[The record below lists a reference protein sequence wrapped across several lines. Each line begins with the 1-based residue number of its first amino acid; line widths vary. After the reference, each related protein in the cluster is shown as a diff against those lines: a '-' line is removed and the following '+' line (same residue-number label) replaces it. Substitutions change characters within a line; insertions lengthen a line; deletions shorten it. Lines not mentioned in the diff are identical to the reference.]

1 MSDISHKNKGET
13 QMKIFKA
20 IFLIALIITI
30 SCGGEN
36 KMFKNVN
43 DLIQVMEKHTPV
55 EILGDKQAAM
65 LAITPEYGGKV
76 IAMSVDG
83 VNGKNLIWPN
93 PKIGTKEFW
102 SSDKLDW
109 NLGGARTWIAPEADF
124 YLDKEKNWFVPQA
137 MDPGNYKLDQQEDNL
152 VVCSNEFKAKNVK
165 DQDYHLKIVR
175 TIELLDSPPD
185 FIDEDMKY
193 VGMKFTHELIN
204 LSDKTIGEDIDY
216 VGLWS
221 LIQLDTAGTMIIP
234 IKKDPTHDN
243 ITVRD
248 YGPTNF
254 NTVPRDRIA
263 VGDDWISVKIDGK
276 FRCKLGFAPW
286 AARNGIAYLSYRK
299 NSDQGILYL
308 KQFIVDPTG
317 LYLDHPWEKLYDY
330 GDAIQLYN
338 DDGRFG
344 GFCEIECHGPTKI
357 LEPNE
362 KLGHTVTLSV
372 IIGNLER
379 LKEIAAD
386 RLEVN
391 MDEVKLY

>member
-1 MSDISHKNKGET
+1 
-13 QMKIFKA
+13 MKTAKTVY
-20 IFLIALIITI
+20 LLALLITI
-30 SCGGEN
+30 SCGGEQ
-36 KMFKNVN
+36 KMFRNIN
-43 DLIQVMEKHTPV
+43 DLITVMEKHTPIV
-55 EILGDKQAAM
+55 ILGDPQGGM

-102 SSDKLDW
+102 SGDKLDW

-124 YLDKEKNWFVPQA
+124 YLDKEQNWIVPEA
-137 MDPGNYKLDQQEDNL
+137 MDPGNYKLDRLEDNL
-152 VVCSNEFKAKNVK
+152 VVCSNEFTINNVK
-165 DQDYHLKIVR
+165 DQDYNLKIVR
-175 TIELLDSPPD
+175 TIELLNVKPY
-185 FIDEDMKY
+185 FIDEDMQY

-204 LSDKTIGEDIDY
+204 LSDKTIGKDVEY

-234 IKKDPTHDN
+234 IKKDPAHDN

-254 NTVPRDRIA
+254 NTVPPERISI
-263 VGDDWISVKIDGK
+263 GDDWISVKIDGK

-286 AARNGIAYLSYRK
+286 AARNGIAYLSYKK

-308 KQFIVDPTG
+308 KQFEVDPEG
-317 LYLDHPWEKLYDY
+317 IYLDHPWEKPYDY
-330 GDAIQLYN
+330 GDAIQMYN

-344 GFCEIECHGPTKI
+344 GFCEIECHGPAKV

-362 KLGHTVTLSV
+362 KLGHTVMLSV
-372 IIGNLER
+372 IMGNLER
-379 LKEIAAD
+379 LKEIAAE
-386 RLEVN
+386 RLAVD
-391 MDEVKLY
+391 MDVVKLY